1 MRFRDYL
8 IKFNNFMYT
17 HMQGRYITYGYDA
30 LSKFL
35 FGITLILIFINIIA
49 SSGIISLITLF
60 LIIYCYYRLLSK
72 KIPERYKENEQY
84 ISIRNKVVGFFK
96 NFKYYAD
103 QARHYH
109 IYKCPGCGQ
118 KIRIPRGKGNI
129 MVRCPKCNTEFKK
142 RA

>member
-1 MRFRDYL
+1 MRFRDYI

-35 FGITLILIFINIIA
+35 LGLTFILMFVNIIA
-49 SSGIISLITLF
+49 RSSIIGYIIIA
-60 LIIYCYYRLLSK
+60 LIIYSYYRLLSK
-72 KIPERYKENEQY
+72 NIPQRYKENEQY
-84 ISIRNKVVGFFK
+84 IRIRNRVVVFFK
-96 NFKYYAD
+96 NFRYNFD

-109 IYKCPGCGQ
+109 IYRCPSCSQ

-129 MVRCPKCNTEFKK
+129 MVRCPKCGTEFRK

>member
-8 IKFNNFMYT
+8 MKFNNFMYT

-30 LSKFL
+30 FSKFL
-35 FGITLILIFINIIA
+35 FGLTFIFIFVNIIA
-49 SSGIISLITLF
+49 GSGIISLITLGL
-60 LIIYCYYRLLSK
+60 LIYSYYRLLSK
-72 KIPERYKENEQY
+72 KIPERYKENEQF
-84 ISIRNKVVGFFK
+84 ISIKNRVIGFFK
-96 NFKYYAD
+96 NFRYNAN
-103 QARHYH
+103 QARNYH

-129 MVRCPKCNTEFKK
+129 MVRCPKCGTEFQK

>member
-8 IKFNNFMYT
+8 VKFSNFMYT

-35 FGITLILIFINIIA
+35 FGLSFILLFINIIA
-49 SSGIISLITLF
+49 GSGIISLIVLA
-60 LIIYCYYRLLSK
+60 LIIYSYYRLLSK
-72 KIPERYKENEQY
+72 NIPQRYKENEQY
-84 ISIRNKVVGFFK
+84 ISVKNLVVSFFK
-96 NFKYYAD
+96 NFRYNVD

-109 IYKCPGCGQ
+109 IYKCPSCGQ

-129 MVRCPKCNTEFKK
+129 MVRCPKCGTEFKK